1 MAEYKLKVV
10 EESEKLVIILKWGS
24 IMNNL
29 SLTACSIWIREKN
42 FNKNNSIKIIN
53 LNKKIIGKEKEY
65 NDFFDVLK
73 NFCEKYSRK
82 FVLNNYE
89 QKMFK
94 IETQNVKV
102 EENDKF
108 RYTYIDI
115 NSGGYGIE
123 ANIVNTKTN
132 KVLYTRKREH
142 AETIHFRVFFA
153 VPKGNDTCKGI
164 IIFQNIGQYGIK
176 TITTDYLRKFIN
188 DELNLYTT
196 TGNIC
201 PQVFVKK
208 LLDNNGLMKIIYIRN
223 NISNDKADIET
234 MGYGKEERI
243 ITGFSNMKKWKEKI
257 SEYFNGSNR
266 IYEFEDIDYSGVKFV
281 TSIYGRI
288 RTININNI
296 NKLSIIEGIPDE
308 VINSLGNIDEQRLK
322 NHFVEVTKEYLEHMV
337 YNKI

>member
-1 MAEYKLKVV
+1 
-10 EESEKLVIILKWGS
+10 
-24 IMNNL
+24 MNNL

-42 FNKNNSIKIIN
+42 PGKNNTVNIVN
-53 LNKKIIGKEKEY
+53 LNKKIKSEKKEY
-65 NDFFDVLK
+65 ENFFELLKDF
-73 NFCEKYSRK
+73 CQKYSKK
-82 FVLNNYE
+82 FVLNDSE

-94 IETQNVKV
+94 VETENIKV
-102 EENDKF
+102 EENEKF

-132 KVLYTRKREH
+132 KILYTRKKEH

-153 VPKGNDTCKGI
+153 VPKDDDTCKGI

-176 TITTDYLRKFIN
+176 TITTDYLKRFIN
-188 DELNLYTT
+188 KELNLYTT

-201 PQVFVKK
+201 PEVFVKK
-208 LLDNNGLMKIIYIRN
+208 LIDNDGLMKIIYTRN
-223 NISNDKADIET
+223 NVSNDKADTET
-234 MGYGKEERI
+234 MGYGREERI
-243 ITGFSNMKKWKEKI
+243 IAGFSNIKKWKEII
-257 SEYFNGSNR
+257 SGYFNGTN
-266 IYEFEDIDYSGVKFV
+266 IVYEFEDIDYSGVKFV

-296 NKLSIIEGIPDE
+296 NNLSIIEGIPDE
-308 VINSLGNIDEQRLK
+308 VSNSFGDIDDHKLK
-322 NHFVEVTKEYLEHMV
+322 EHFIKVTKEYLEHMV

>member
-1 MAEYKLKVV
+1 
-10 EESEKLVIILKWGS
+10 
-24 IMNNL
+24 MNNL

-42 FNKNNSIKIIN
+42 PNKNNSIKIIN
-53 LNKKIIGKEKEY
+53 LNKKIMGKKKIY
-65 NDFFDVLK
+65 NDFFYLLK
-73 NFCEKYSRK
+73 EFCKKYSKK

-94 IETQNVKV
+94 IETEDINV
-102 EENDKF
+102 EENEKF

-132 KVLYTRKREH
+132 KVLYTRKKEH

-153 VPKGNDTCKGI
+153 VPKGEEVCKGI

-176 TITTDYLRKFIN
+176 TITTDYLRKYIN

-208 LLDNNGLMKIIYIRN
+208 LLDNDGLMKIIYTRN
-223 NISNDKADIET
+223 NVSNDKADT
-234 MGYGKEERI
+234 DSMGYGKEERI
-243 ITGFSNMKKWKEKI
+243 IAGFSNVKKWKEKI
-257 SEYFNGSNR
+257 SGYFNGTSR

-281 TSIYGRI
+281 TSIYGRT

-296 NKLSIIEGIPDE
+296 NNLSIIEGIPDE
-308 VINSLGNIDEQRLK
+308 VVNTFGDIDDEKLK
-322 NHFVEVTKEYLEHMV
+322 NHFIEVTKEYLEHMV

>member
-1 MAEYKLKVV
+1 
-10 EESEKLVIILKWGS
+10 
-24 IMNNL
+24 MNNL
-29 SLTACSIWIREKN
+29 SLTACSIWLREKMPKGK
-42 FNKNNSIKIIN
+42 KNEIKIMN
-53 LNKKIIGKEKEY
+53 LNKKITGNEKEY
-65 NDFFDVLK
+65 SDFFELLN
-73 NFCEKYSRK
+73 NFCIKHSER
-82 FVLNNYE
+82 FIMNDYE

-94 IETQNVKV
+94 IETEKIKI
-102 EENDKF
+102 EENEKF

-132 KVLYTRKREH
+132 KVLYTRKKEH

-153 VPKGNDTCKGI
+153 VPKGEDVCKGI

-176 TITTDYLRKFIN
+176 TITTDYLRKYIN

-208 LLDNNGLMKIIYIRN
+208 LLDNDGLMKIIYTRN
-223 NISNDKADIET
+223 NVSNDKADT
-234 MGYGKEERI
+234 DSMGYGKEERI
-243 ITGFSNMKKWKEKI
+243 IAGFSNVKKWKEKI
-257 SEYFNGSNR
+257 SGYFNGTSR

-281 TSIYGRI
+281 TSIYGRT

-296 NKLSIIEGIPDE
+296 NNLSIIEGIPDE
-308 VINSLGNIDEQRLK
+308 VVNAFGDIDDEKLK
-322 NHFVEVTKEYLEHMV
+322 NHFIEVTKEYLEHMV

>member
-1 MAEYKLKVV
+1 MDK
-10 EESEKLVIILKWGS
+10 G
-24 IMNNL
+24 
-29 SLTACSIWIREKN
+29 KN
-42 FNKNNSIKIIN
+42 PGKNNTVNIVN
-53 LNKKIIGKEKEY
+53 LNKKIKGEKKEY
-65 NDFFDVLK
+65 DDFFELLK
-73 NFCEKYSRK
+73 DFCQKYSRK
-82 FVLNNYE
+82 FVLNDSE

-94 IETQNVKV
+94 VETENIDI
-102 EENDKF
+102 EENEKF

-132 KVLYTRKREH
+132 KILYTRKKEH

-153 VPKGNDTCKGI
+153 VPKDDDTCKGI

-176 TITTDYLRKFIN
+176 TITTDYFKKFIN
-188 DELNLYTT
+188 EELNLYTT

-208 LLDNNGLMKIIYIRN
+208 LLDNDGLMKIIYTRN
-223 NISNDKADIET
+223 NVLNDKADTET

-243 ITGFSNMKKWKEKI
+243 IAGFSNVKKWRKMI
-257 SEYFNGSNR
+257 SGYFNGTNR
-266 IYEFEDIDYSGVKFV
+266 VYEFENIDYSGVKFI
-281 TSIYGRI
+281 TSIYGRT

-296 NKLSIIEGIPDE
+296 NNLSIIEGILDE
-308 VINSLGNIDEQRLK
+308 VTNSFGDIDDQKLK
-322 NHFVEVTKEYLEHMV
+322 EHFIKVTKEYLEHMV

>member
-1 MAEYKLKVV
+1 
-10 EESEKLVIILKWGS
+10 
-24 IMNNL
+24 MNNL
-29 SLTACSIWIREKN
+29 SLSACSIWLREKMPKGK
-42 FNKNNSIKIIN
+42 KNEIKIMN
-53 LNKKIIGKEKEY
+53 LNKKITGNEKEY
-65 NDFFDVLK
+65 SDFFELLN
-73 NFCEKYSRK
+73 NFCIKHSER
-82 FVLNNYE
+82 FIMNDYE

-94 IETQNVKV
+94 IETEKIKI
-102 EENDKF
+102 EENEKF

-132 KVLYTRKREH
+132 KVLYTRKKEH

-153 VPKGNDTCKGI
+153 VPKGEDVCKGI

-176 TITTDYLRKFIN
+176 TITTDYLRKYIN

-208 LLDNNGLMKIIYIRN
+208 LLDNDGLMKIIYTRN
-223 NISNDKADIET
+223 NVSNDKADT
-234 MGYGKEERI
+234 DSMGYGKEERI
-243 ITGFSNMKKWKEKI
+243 IAGFSNVKKWKEKI
-257 SEYFNGSNR
+257 SGYFNGTSR

-281 TSIYGRI
+281 TSIYGRT

-296 NKLSIIEGIPDE
+296 NNLSIIEGIPDE
-308 VINSLGNIDEQRLK
+308 VVNAFGDIDDKKLK
-322 NHFVEVTKEYLEHMV
+322 NHFIEVTKEYLEHMV

>member
-1 MAEYKLKVV
+1 
-10 EESEKLVIILKWGS
+10 
-24 IMNNL
+24 MNNL
-29 SLTACSIWIREKN
+29 SLTACSIWLREKMPKGK
-42 FNKNNSIKIIN
+42 KNEIKIMN
-53 LNKKIIGKEKEY
+53 LNKKITGNEKEY
-65 NDFFDVLK
+65 SDFFELLN
-73 NFCEKYSRK
+73 NFCIKHSER
-82 FVLNNYE
+82 FIMNDYE

-94 IETQNVKV
+94 IETEKIKI
-102 EENDKF
+102 EENEKF

-132 KVLYTRKREH
+132 KVLYTRKKEH

-153 VPKGNDTCKGI
+153 VPKGEDVCKGI

-176 TITTDYLRKFIN
+176 TITTDYLRKYIN

-208 LLDNNGLMKIIYIRN
+208 LLDNDGLMKIIYTRN
-223 NISNDKADIET
+223 NVSNDKADTET

-243 ITGFSNMKKWKEKI
+243 IAGFSNVKKWREMI
-257 SEYFNGSNR
+257 SGYFNGTNR
-266 IYEFEDIDYSGVKFV
+266 VYEFEDIDYSGVKFV
-281 TSIYGRI
+281 TSIYGRT

-296 NKLSIIEGIPDE
+296 NNLSIIEGIPDE
-308 VINSLGNIDEQRLK
+308 VTNSFGDIDDQKLK
-322 NHFVEVTKEYLEHMV
+322 EHFIKVTKEYLEHMV

>member
-1 MAEYKLKVV
+1 
-10 EESEKLVIILKWGS
+10 
-24 IMNNL
+24 MNNL

-42 FNKNNSIKIIN
+42 PNKNGSIKIIN
-53 LNKKIIGKEKEY
+53 LNKKIIGKKKEY
-65 NDFFDVLK
+65 NDFFELLK
-73 NFCEKYSRK
+73 EFCEKYSRK
-82 FVLNNYE
+82 LFLNDYE

-94 IETQNVKV
+94 IETENINV
-102 EENDKF
+102 EENEKF

-132 KVLYTRKREH
+132 KILYTRKKEH
-142 AETIHFRVFFA
+142 AETIHFGVFFA
-153 VPKGNDTCKGI
+153 VPKGDDTCKGI

-176 TITTDYLRKFIN
+176 TITTEYLRKFIN

-208 LLDNNGLMKIIYIRN
+208 LLDNDGLMKIIYTRN
-223 NISNDKADIET
+223 NISNDKSDTDT

-243 ITGFSNMKKWKEKI
+243 IAGFSNVKKWKEKI
-257 SEYFNGSNR
+257 SGYFNGTSR
-266 IYEFEDIDYSGVKFV
+266 VYEFEDINYSGVKFV
-281 TSIYGRI
+281 ISIYGRT

-296 NKLSIIEGIPDE
+296 NNLSIIEGIPDE
-308 VINSLGNIDEQRLK
+308 VTNSFEDIDDEKLK
-322 NHFVEVTKEYLEHMV
+322 KHFIEVTKEYLEHMV

>member
-1 MAEYKLKVV
+1 
-10 EESEKLVIILKWGS
+10 
-24 IMNNL
+24 MNNL

-42 FNKNNSIKIIN
+42 PNKKNSIKIIN
-53 LNKKIIGKEKEY
+53 LNEKITGKDKEY
-65 NDFFDVLK
+65 NDFFDLLK
-73 NFCEKYSRK
+73 NFCRKYSEK
-82 FVLNNYE
+82 FVLNDYE

-94 IETQNVKV
+94 VETENIIV
-102 EENDKF
+102 EENEGF
-108 RYTYIDI
+108 RYSYIDI

-132 KVLYTRKREH
+132 KVLYTRKKDH

-188 DELNLYTT
+188 DELNLYTI

-208 LLDNNGLMKIIYIRN
+208 LLDNNGLMKIIYTRN
-223 NISNDKADIET
+223 NVSNDKADTDT

-243 ITGFSNMKKWKEKI
+243 IAGFSNIKKWKEMI
-257 SEYFNGSNR
+257 SGYFNGNSR

-281 TSIYGRI
+281 TSIYGRT

-296 NKLSIIEGIPDE
+296 NNLSIIEGVPDE
-308 VINSLGNIDEQRLK
+308 VSNSFGDIDDQKLK
-322 NHFVEVTKEYLEHMV
+322 NHFIEVTKEYLEHMV

>member
-1 MAEYKLKVV
+1 
-10 EESEKLVIILKWGS
+10 
-24 IMNNL
+24 
-29 SLTACSIWIREKN
+29 
-42 FNKNNSIKIIN
+42 
-53 LNKKIIGKEKEY
+53 
-65 NDFFDVLK
+65 
-73 NFCEKYSRK
+73 
-82 FVLNNYE
+82 
-89 QKMFK
+89 MFK
-94 IETQNVKV
+94 VETDNIIV
-102 EENDKF
+102 EENEKF

-132 KVLYTRKREH
+132 KILYTRKKEH

-153 VPKGNDTCKGI
+153 VPKGDDTCKGI

-208 LLDNNGLMKIIYIRN
+208 LLDNNGLMKIIYTRN
-223 NISNDKADIET
+223 NISNDKADTDT

-243 ITGFSNMKKWKEKI
+243 IAGFSNIKKWKEMI
-257 SEYFNGSNR
+257 SGYFNGNSR

-281 TSIYGRI
+281 TSIYGRT

-296 NKLSIIEGIPDE
+296 NNLSIIEGIPDE
-308 VINSLGNIDEQRLK
+308 VTNSFGDIDDQKLK
-322 NHFVEVTKEYLEHMV
+322 EHFIKVTKEYLEHMV

>member
-1 MAEYKLKVV
+1 
-10 EESEKLVIILKWGS
+10 
-24 IMNNL
+24 MNNL
-29 SLTACSIWIREKN
+29 SLTACSIWLREKMPKGK
-42 FNKNNSIKIIN
+42 KNEIKIMN
-53 LNKKIIGKEKEY
+53 LNKKITGNEKEY
-65 NDFFDVLK
+65 SDFFELLN
-73 NFCEKYSRK
+73 NFCIKHSER
-82 FVLNNYE
+82 FIMNDYE

-94 IETQNVKV
+94 IETEKIKI
-102 EENDKF
+102 EENEKF

-132 KVLYTRKREH
+132 KVLYTRKKEH

-153 VPKGNDTCKGI
+153 VPKGGDVCKGI

-176 TITTDYLRKFIN
+176 TITTDYLRKYIN

-208 LLDNNGLMKIIYIRN
+208 LLDNDGLMKIIYTRN
-223 NISNDKADIET
+223 NVSNDKADT
-234 MGYGKEERI
+234 DSMGYGKEERI
-243 ITGFSNMKKWKEKI
+243 IAGFSNVKKWKEKI
-257 SEYFNGSNR
+257 SGYFNGTSR

-281 TSIYGRI
+281 TSIYGRT

-296 NKLSIIEGIPDE
+296 NNLSIIEGIPDE
-308 VINSLGNIDEQRLK
+308 VVNAFGDIDDEKLK
-322 NHFVEVTKEYLEHMV
+322 NHFIEITKEYLEHMV

>member
-1 MAEYKLKVV
+1 
-10 EESEKLVIILKWGS
+10 
-24 IMNNL
+24 MNNL

-42 FNKNNSIKIIN
+42 PRKNNTVNIVN
-53 LNKKIIGKEKEY
+53 LNKKIKGKKKEY
-65 NDFFDVLK
+65 DDFFDLLK
-73 NFCEKYSRK
+73 DFCEKYSRK
-82 FVLNNYE
+82 FVLNDYE

-94 IETQNVKV
+94 VETENIIV
-102 EENDKF
+102 EENEKF

-132 KVLYTRKREH
+132 KILYTRKKEH

-153 VPKGNDTCKGI
+153 VPKENDTCKGI

-176 TITTDYLRKFIN
+176 TITTDYLKKFIN

-208 LLDNNGLMKIIYIRN
+208 LLDNDGLMKIIYTRN
-223 NISNDKADIET
+223 NVSNDKADTET

-243 ITGFSNMKKWKEKI
+243 IAGFSNVKKWKEMI
-257 SEYFNGSNR
+257 SGYFNGTNR
-266 IYEFEDIDYSGVKFV
+266 VYEFEDIDYSGVKFV
-281 TSIYGRI
+281 TSIYGRT

-308 VINSLGNIDEQRLK
+308 VTNSFGDIDDQKLK
-322 NHFVEVTKEYLEHMV
+322 DHFIKVTKEYLEHMV

>member
-1 MAEYKLKVV
+1 
-10 EESEKLVIILKWGS
+10 
-24 IMNNL
+24 MNNL

-42 FNKNNSIKIIN
+42 PNKTNSIKIIN
-53 LNKKIIGKEKEY
+53 LNEKITGKDKEY
-65 NDFFDVLK
+65 KDFFDLLK
-73 NFCEKYSRK
+73 NFCTKYSEK
-82 FVLNNYE
+82 FVLNDYE

-94 IETQNVKV
+94 VETENIIV
-102 EENDKF
+102 EENEEF

-123 ANIVNTKTN
+123 AKIVNTKTN
-132 KVLYTRKREH
+132 KVLYTRKKDH

-176 TITTDYLRKFIN
+176 TITTDYLRKYIN
-188 DELNLYTT
+188 DKLNLCTT

-208 LLDNNGLMKIIYIRN
+208 LLDNDGLMKIIYTRN
-223 NISNDKADIET
+223 NVSNDKADT
-234 MGYGKEERI
+234 DSMGYGKEERI
-243 ITGFSNMKKWKEKI
+243 IAGFSNVKKWKEKI
-257 SEYFNGSNR
+257 SGYFNGTSR

-281 TSIYGRI
+281 TSIYGRT

-296 NKLSIIEGIPDE
+296 DNLSIIEGIPDE
-308 VINSLGNIDEQRLK
+308 VVNAFGDIDDEKLK
-322 NHFVEVTKEYLEHMV
+322 SHFIEVTKEYLEHMV

>member
-1 MAEYKLKVV
+1 
-10 EESEKLVIILKWGS
+10 
-24 IMNNL
+24 MNNL
-29 SLTACSIWIREKN
+29 SLTACSIWLREKMPKGK
-42 FNKNNSIKIIN
+42 KNEIKIMN
-53 LNKKIIGKEKEY
+53 LNKKITGNEKEY
-65 NDFFDVLK
+65 SDFFELLN
-73 NFCEKYSRK
+73 NFCIKHSER
-82 FVLNNYE
+82 FIMNDYE

-94 IETQNVKV
+94 IETEKIKI
-102 EENDKF
+102 EENEKF

-115 NSGGYGIE
+115 NSGGYRIE

-132 KVLYTRKREH
+132 KVLYTRKKEH

-153 VPKGNDTCKGI
+153 VPKGEDVCKGI

-176 TITTDYLRKFIN
+176 TITTDYLRKYIN

-208 LLDNNGLMKIIYIRN
+208 LLDNDGLMKIIYTRN
-223 NISNDKADIET
+223 NVSNDKADT
-234 MGYGKEERI
+234 DSMGYGKEERI
-243 ITGFSNMKKWKEKI
+243 IAGFSNVKKWKEKI
-257 SEYFNGSNR
+257 SGYFNGTSR

-281 TSIYGRI
+281 TSIYGRT

-296 NKLSIIEGIPDE
+296 NNLSIIEGIPDE
-308 VINSLGNIDEQRLK
+308 VVNAFGDIDDKKLK
-322 NHFVEVTKEYLEHMV
+322 NHFIEVTKEYLEHMV

>member
-1 MAEYKLKVV
+1 
-10 EESEKLVIILKWGS
+10 
-24 IMNNL
+24 MNNL
-29 SLTACSIWIREKN
+29 SLTACNIWLREKMPKGK
-42 FNKNNSIKIIN
+42 KNEIKIMN
-53 LNKKIIGKEKEY
+53 LNKKITGNEKEY
-65 NDFFDVLK
+65 SDFFELLN
-73 NFCEKYSRK
+73 NFCIKHSER
-82 FVLNNYE
+82 FIMNDYE

-94 IETQNVKV
+94 IETEKIKI
-102 EENDKF
+102 EENEKF

-132 KVLYTRKREH
+132 KVLYTRKKEH

-153 VPKGNDTCKGI
+153 VPKGEDVCKGI

-176 TITTDYLRKFIN
+176 TITTDYLRKYIN

-208 LLDNNGLMKIIYIRN
+208 LLDNDGLMKIIYTRN
-223 NISNDKADIET
+223 NVSNDKADT
-234 MGYGKEERI
+234 DSMGYGKEERI
-243 ITGFSNMKKWKEKI
+243 IAGFSNVKKWKEKI
-257 SEYFNGSNR
+257 SGYFNGTSR

-281 TSIYGRI
+281 TSIYGRT

-296 NKLSIIEGIPDE
+296 NNLSIIEGIPDE
-308 VINSLGNIDEQRLK
+308 VVNAFGDIDDKKLK
-322 NHFVEVTKEYLEHMV
+322 KHFIEVTKEYLEHMV

>member
-1 MAEYKLKVV
+1 
-10 EESEKLVIILKWGS
+10 
-24 IMNNL
+24 MNNL
-29 SLTACSIWIREKN
+29 SLTACSIWLREKMPKGK
-42 FNKNNSIKIIN
+42 KNEIKIMN
-53 LNKKIIGKEKEY
+53 LNKKITGNEKEY
-65 NDFFDVLK
+65 SDFFELLN
-73 NFCEKYSRK
+73 NFCIKHSER
-82 FVLNNYE
+82 FIMNDYE

-94 IETQNVKV
+94 IETEKIKI
-102 EENDKF
+102 EENEKF

-132 KVLYTRKREH
+132 KVLYTRKKEH

-153 VPKGNDTCKGI
+153 VPKGEDVCKGI

-176 TITTDYLRKFIN
+176 TITTDYLRKYIN
-188 DELNLYTT
+188 DELNLYTS

-208 LLDNNGLMKIIYIRN
+208 LLDNDGLMKIIYTRN
-223 NISNDKADIET
+223 NVSNDKADT
-234 MGYGKEERI
+234 DSMGYGKEERI
-243 ITGFSNMKKWKEKI
+243 IAGFSNVKKWKEKI
-257 SEYFNGSNR
+257 SGYFNGTSR

-281 TSIYGRI
+281 TSIYGRT

-296 NKLSIIEGIPDE
+296 NNLSIIEGIPDE
-308 VINSLGNIDEQRLK
+308 VVNAFGDIDDKKLK
-322 NHFVEVTKEYLEHMV
+322 NHFIEVTKEYLEHMV

>member
-1 MAEYKLKVV
+1 
-10 EESEKLVIILKWGS
+10 
-24 IMNNL
+24 MNNL
-29 SLTACSIWIREKN
+29 SLTACSIWLREKMPKGK
-42 FNKNNSIKIIN
+42 KNEIKIMN
-53 LNKKIIGKEKEY
+53 LNKKITGNEKEY
-65 NDFFDVLK
+65 SDFFELLN
-73 NFCEKYSRK
+73 NFCIKHSER
-82 FVLNNYE
+82 FIMNDYE

-94 IETQNVKV
+94 IETEKIKI
-102 EENDKF
+102 EENEKF

-115 NSGGYGIE
+115 NSVGYGIE

-132 KVLYTRKREH
+132 KVLYTRKKEH

-153 VPKGNDTCKGI
+153 VPKGEDVCKGI

-176 TITTDYLRKFIN
+176 TITTDYLRKYIN

-208 LLDNNGLMKIIYIRN
+208 LLDNDGLMKIIYTRN
-223 NISNDKADIET
+223 NVSNDKADT
-234 MGYGKEERI
+234 DSMGYGKEERI
-243 ITGFSNMKKWKEKI
+243 IAGFSNVKKWKEKI
-257 SEYFNGSNR
+257 SGYFNGTSR

-281 TSIYGRI
+281 TSIYGRT

-296 NKLSIIEGIPDE
+296 NNLSIIEGIPDE
-308 VINSLGNIDEQRLK
+308 VVNAFGDIDDKKLK
-322 NHFVEVTKEYLEHMV
+322 NHFIEVTKEYLEHMV

>member
-1 MAEYKLKVV
+1 
-10 EESEKLVIILKWGS
+10 
-24 IMNNL
+24 MNNL
-29 SLTACSIWIREKN
+29 SLTACSIWLREKMPKGK
-42 FNKNNSIKIIN
+42 KNEIKIMN
-53 LNKKIIGKEKEY
+53 LNKKITGNEKEY
-65 NDFFDVLK
+65 SDFFELLN
-73 NFCEKYSRK
+73 NFCIKHSER
-82 FVLNNYE
+82 FIMNDYE

-94 IETQNVKV
+94 IETEKIKI
-102 EENDKF
+102 EENEKF

-132 KVLYTRKREH
+132 KVLYTRKKEH

-153 VPKGNDTCKGI
+153 VPKGEDVCKGI

-176 TITTDYLRKFIN
+176 TITTDYLRKYIN

-208 LLDNNGLMKIIYIRN
+208 LLDNDGLMKIIYTRN
-223 NISNDKADIET
+223 NVSNDKADT
-234 MGYGKEERI
+234 DSMGYGKEERI
-243 ITGFSNMKKWKEKI
+243 IAGFSNVKKWKEKI
-257 SEYFNGSNR
+257 SGYFNGTSR

-281 TSIYGRI
+281 TSIYGRT

-296 NKLSIIEGIPDE
+296 NNLSIIEGIPDE
-308 VINSLGNIDEQRLK
+308 VVNAFGDIDDKKLK
-322 NHFVEVTKEYLEHMV
+322 NHFIEVTKEYLEHMV

>member
-1 MAEYKLKVV
+1 
-10 EESEKLVIILKWGS
+10 
-24 IMNNL
+24 MNNL

-42 FNKNNSIKIIN
+42 PNKTNSIKIIN
-53 LNKKIIGKEKEY
+53 LNEKITGKDREY
-65 NDFFDVLK
+65 NDFFDLLK
-73 NFCEKYSRK
+73 NFCGKYSEK
-82 FVLNNYE
+82 FVLNDYE
-89 QKMFK
+89 QKIFK
-94 IETQNVKV
+94 VETENIIV
-102 EENDKF
+102 EENEEF

-123 ANIVNTKTN
+123 AKIVNTKTN
-132 KVLYTRKREH
+132 KVLYTRKKDH

-176 TITTDYLRKFIN
+176 TITTEYLRKFIN

-208 LLDNNGLMKIIYIRN
+208 LLDNNGLMKIIYTRN
-223 NISNDKADIET
+223 NVSNDKADTDT

-243 ITGFSNMKKWKEKI
+243 IAGFSNIKKWKEMI
-257 SEYFNGSNR
+257 SGYFNGNSR

-281 TSIYGRI
+281 TSIYGRT

-296 NKLSIIEGIPDE
+296 NNLSIIEGIPDE
-308 VINSLGNIDEQRLK
+308 VSNSFGDIDDQKLK
-322 NHFVEVTKEYLEHMV
+322 NHFIEVTKEYLEHMV

>member
-1 MAEYKLKVV
+1 M
-10 EESEKLVIILKWGS
+10 S
-24 IMNNL
+24 NL

-42 FNKNNSIKIIN
+42 PNKNNSIKTIN
-53 LNKKIIGKEKEY
+53 LNQKITGKKKEY
-65 NDFFDVLK
+65 NDFFDLLK
-73 NFCEKYSRK
+73 NFCEKYSK
-82 FVLNNYE
+82 EFVLNDYE

-94 IETQNVKV
+94 IETEDIKV
-102 EENDKF
+102 EENEKF
-108 RYTYIDI
+108 KYAYIDI
-115 NSGGYGIE
+115 NSGGYGVE

-153 VPKGNDTCKGI
+153 VPKGENVCKGI

-176 TITTDYLRKFIN
+176 TITTEYLKKYIN

-208 LLDNNGLMKIIYIRN
+208 LLDNDGLKKIIYTRN
-223 NISNDKADIET
+223 NVSNDKADTES

-243 ITGFSNMKKWKEKI
+243 ITGFSNVKKWKEKI
-257 SEYFNGSNR
+257 SGYFNGTSR

-296 NKLSIIEGIPDE
+296 NNLSIIEGIPDE
-308 VINSLGNIDEQRLK
+308 VSNSFGDIDDEKLK
-322 NHFVEVTKEYLEHMV
+322 NYFIEVTKEYLEHMI

>member
-1 MAEYKLKVV
+1 
-10 EESEKLVIILKWGS
+10 
-24 IMNNL
+24 
-29 SLTACSIWIREKN
+29 
-42 FNKNNSIKIIN
+42 
-53 LNKKIIGKEKEY
+53 
-65 NDFFDVLK
+65 
-73 NFCEKYSRK
+73 
-82 FVLNNYE
+82 
-89 QKMFK
+89 MFK
-94 IETQNVKV
+94 VETENINV
-102 EENDKF
+102 EENEKF

-132 KVLYTRKREH
+132 KILYTRKKEH

-153 VPKGNDTCKGI
+153 VPKGDDTCKGI

-208 LLDNNGLMKIIYIRN
+208 LLDNDGLMKIIYTRN
-223 NISNDKADIET
+223 NISNDKSDTDT

-243 ITGFSNMKKWKEKI
+243 IAGFSNVKKWKEKI
-257 SEYFNGSNR
+257 SGYFNGTSR
-266 IYEFEDIDYSGVKFV
+266 VYEFEDIDYSGVKFV
-281 TSIYGRI
+281 TSIYGRT

-296 NKLSIIEGIPDE
+296 NNLSIIEGIPDE
-308 VINSLGNIDEQRLK
+308 VTNSFGDIDDEKLK
-322 NHFVEVTKEYLEHMV
+322 KHFIEVTKEYLEHMV